1 MNKRHNMQRLH
12 QDTRSRYNIIRKTAE
27 TSCASQNANINAYV
41 VIQDLVK
48 HEINHQL
55 AVEVGA
61 QLRRSKLEHVRL
73 DTWADTHHLHVSSPS
88 TAFAN
93 HALHGYNTHT
103 KTRTHTHSQN
113 THKHTHIHTHIHT
126 HRYGYTRTRTHART
140 HARTHTHAHTHAH
153 THTHTHTHTYTYTHT
168 H

>member
-1 MNKRHNMQRLH
+1 MNKRYNMQLLH
-12 QDTRSRYNIIRKTAE
+12 QDTRSRYNIIRQTAD
-27 TSCASQNANINAYV
+27 TSCASQIANINAYV
-41 VIQDLVK
+41 MIQDLVK

-93 HALHGYNTHT
+93 HALQGYTYTQKHAHTRTLTQTHTNTHT
-103 KTRTHTHSQN
+103 
-113 THKHTHIHTHIHT
+113 
-126 HRYGYTRTRTHART
+126 
-140 HARTHTHAHTHAH
+140 
-153 THTHTHTHTYTYTHT
+153 
-168 H
+168 